1 MKKKTLFGI
10 VLVLSIIAIY
20 NICKSQDCKKISNL
34 MLSDLES
41 LADSS
46 EGCISKTDKNNQL
59 LVIGEADKKIY
70 PCILQLG
77 NGKITDIYY
86 QSPYE
91 DGFSIVEKYFNS
103 VL

>member
-20 NICKSQDCKKISNL
+20 NIYKSQDCKKISNL

-46 EGCISKTDKNNQL
+46 EGCISKTDKNNGDCTTDGS
-59 LVIGEADKKIY
+59 VYFCENSYWIHDCVKGEY
-70 PCILQLG
+70 P
-77 NGKITDIYY
+77 N
-86 QSPYE
+86 
-91 DGFSIVEKYFNS
+91 
-103 VL
+103 